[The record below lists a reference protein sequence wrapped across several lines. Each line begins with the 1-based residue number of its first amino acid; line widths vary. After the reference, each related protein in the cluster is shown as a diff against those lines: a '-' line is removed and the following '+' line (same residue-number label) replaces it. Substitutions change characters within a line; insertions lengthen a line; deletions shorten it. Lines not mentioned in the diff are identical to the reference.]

1 MLGQNP
7 PPHFPKPSPPSN
19 PPNEPQVSTG
29 SVDKNQT
36 FVYEQAEVTKTG
48 RTAFLKRNTGKL
60 DILFEITPVDQ
71 MVGSWK
77 KWVRDMELFEVQ
89 G

>member
-7 PPHFPKPSPPSN
+7 PPHFPKTPP
-19 PPNEPQVSTG
+19 PPNPTQLS
-29 SVDKNQT
+29 SQQNQT

-48 RTAFLKRNTGKL
+48 RTAVLKRNTGKL
-60 DILFEITPVDQ
+60 DTLFEITPVDQ